1 VNSFAFIGFTF
12 CGAILPSCFQGVN
25 VSTTPE
31 GEGQFQIFQSNRGI
45 LSGVIGSHDTE
56 VRLRIQAHGYALGR
70 SLWPICPRFSCT
82 GGFILRLAYGQISVY
97 PSRRRKNGS
106 IVRLGEDLV
115 PPTFL
120 RSIEDSGFS
129 TWLRESESPFAF
141 YFVLLFHTF
150 GLALLVGA
158 NAVMD
163 LRILGVAREIPLA
176 PLKRLFRIMWI
187 GFGINAFTG
196 VLLILAYPTKALT
209 NPVFYTKLTLIALA
223 IWIIT
228 LLRDRVFGDASL
240 DETAMMAR
248 GATLAKWSL
257 FLWVGAISA
266 GRLLAYTYRYLTY
279 PC

>member
-1 VNSFAFIGFTF
+1 
-12 CGAILPSCFQGVN
+12 
-25 VSTTPE
+25 
-31 GEGQFQIFQSNRGI
+31 
-45 LSGVIGSHDTE
+45 
-56 VRLRIQAHGYALGR
+56 
-70 SLWPICPRFSCT
+70 
-82 GGFILRLAYGQISVY
+82 
-97 PSRRRKNGS
+97 
-106 IVRLGEDLV
+106 LV

-187 GFGINAFTG
+187 GLGINAFTG

-223 IWIIT
+223 IWIIR